1 MTPDWTIALPTF
13 NGAAHLAATLQ
24 SVMRQTDA
32 RFELIVCDD
41 ASTDTTLELVRNH
54 CGNRA
59 VIHPNTTGRPLG
71 LAANWNRCMSL
82 AHGQWLTI
90 LHQDDLLTPDFLAI
104 HRQIA
109 FLHPHLGL
117 ITGPA
122 GMIDE
127 NGKQIHLA
135 EVNEFQWPE
144 TDFICWP
151 EHALSRV
158 LVTQNPIR
166 CPATSFRRDLG
177 LKLGGFN
184 SQWKYVVDWD
194 FWHKLGQSAPVGLTG
209 RTLAF
214 QRWHSASETQK
225 LAKGTIDLEE
235 NARIMRQILS
245 SEPFTNAERS
255 TIEISIQRRMT
266 RAWWNRAW
274 QAAKRGD
281 RPLEL
286 KALKNAFQES
296 PTHLLKLAIQQ
307 PRTVARLIFGG
318 GKI

>member
-1 MTPDWTIALPTF
+1 MAPEWTIALPTF

-24 SVMRQTDA
+24 SVLQQTDA

-41 ASTDTTLELVRNH
+41 ASTDATLELVH
-54 CGNRA
+54 KFCGNRA
-59 VIHPNTTGRPLG
+59 IIHLNTTGRPLG

-82 AHGQWLTI
+82 AKGQWLTI
-90 LHQDDLLTPDFLAI
+90 LHQDDLLAPNFLAF
-104 HRQIA
+104 HRKIVSTQ
-109 FLHPHLGL
+109 LDLGL
-117 ITGPA
+117 LTGPA
-122 GMIDE
+122 GMINE
-127 NGKQIHLA
+127 AGNEIHLA
-135 EVNEFQWPE
+135 DRSEFQWPE
-144 TDFICWP
+144 SDFVCWP

-166 CPATSFRRDLG
+166 CPATSFRRELG

-184 SQWKYVVDWD
+184 SQWKYVVDWE
-194 FWHKLGQSAPVGLTG
+194 FWHRLGQSAQVGLTG
-209 RTLAF
+209 RILAS

-245 SEPFTNAERS
+245 GEPFTNAERA
-255 TIEISIQRRMT
+255 TIEISIRRRMT

-274 QAAKRGD
+274 QSAKRGN
-281 RPLEL
+281 RVLEL
-286 KALKNAFQES
+286 KSLKNAFQEA
-296 PTHLLKLAIQQ
+296 PGHLLKLAVQQ

-318 GKI
+318 D